1 MGACSSSAP
10 EPVPEETPD
19 QATGAPEA
27 EEEAPA
33 AGPSEEDI
41 ATCSGITVDK
51 AAGITE
57 LVRLLNVFKNV
68 PSPDLG
74 TMKEQRYCGKVVDA
88 IRSCSSVVAARQD
101 AAIAEGV
108 AAPMVEVLTGVHLED
123 RETCMRVARCID
135 GICMKNEAASTA
147 FSATGGKAALEAV
160 IAKHSDRDTK
170 TFEKALAS
178 MSEPAATAAA
188 AATEA
193 APEPAPEETPEPAAG
208 APEPAAEEEAPA
220 AGPSEE
226 DIATCSGITVDKAAG
241 ITELVRLLN
250 VFKNVPS
257 PDLGTMKEQRYCG
270 KVVDAIR
277 SCSSV
282 VAARQDAA
290 IAEGVA
296 APMVEVL
303 TGVHLEDR
311 ETCMRVARCIDGI
324 CMKNEAAST
333 AFSAAGGKAALEAVI
348 AKHSDRDTKTFEKAL
363 AYFA

>member
-19 QATGAPEA
+19 QATGAPE
-27 EEEAPA
+27 
-33 AGPSEEDI
+33 
-41 ATCSGITVDK
+41 
-51 AAGITE
+51 
-57 LVRLLNVFKNV
+57 
-68 PSPDLG
+68 
-74 TMKEQRYCGKVVDA
+74 
-88 IRSCSSVVAARQD
+88 
-101 AAIAEGV
+101 
-108 AAPMVEVLTGVHLED
+108 
-123 RETCMRVARCID
+123 
-135 GICMKNEAASTA
+135 
-147 FSATGGKAALEAV
+147 
-160 IAKHSDRDTK
+160 
-170 TFEKALAS
+170 
-178 MSEPAATAAA
+178 
-188 AATEA
+188 
-193 APEPAPEETPEPAAG
+193 
-208 APEPAAEEEAPA
+208 AEEEAPA

>member
-1 MGACSSSAP
+1 
-10 EPVPEETPD
+10 
-19 QATGAPEA
+19 
-27 EEEAPA
+27 
-33 AGPSEEDI
+33 
-41 ATCSGITVDK
+41 
-51 AAGITE
+51 
-57 LVRLLNVFKNV
+57 
-68 PSPDLG
+68 
-74 TMKEQRYCGKVVDA
+74 
-88 IRSCSSVVAARQD
+88 
-101 AAIAEGV
+101 
-108 AAPMVEVLTGVHLED
+108 
-123 RETCMRVARCID
+123 MRVARCID
-135 GICMKNEAASTA
+135 GICRKQKRAGAATVGGPANELAAAA
-147 FSATGGKAALEAV
+147 FGNAGGKAALEAV
-160 IAKHSDRDTK
+160 IAKHSGGNTK
-170 TFEKALAS
+170 PFQKALALLQPP
-178 MSEPAATAAA
+178 EGVPPAEEAGAAT
-188 AATEA
+188 
-193 APEPAPEETPEPAAG
+193 
-208 APEPAAEEEAPA
+208 EPAAEEEAPA